1 MQDVFSRLNDSFA
14 ALTEW
19 TGWFWTFPCNLE
31 LWTRIPVLGRFPL
44 ALLLLLGG
52 GLWMTL
58 RLGAVQVRH
67 FGAGVRLLGSRSRQE
82 VGLSPLAAFLLSS
95 ATRIG
100 PGNIM
105 GVTGAIAAGGPGA
118 LFWMWVAAFFG
129 MAMAFAEAVLAQL
142 YKQRRG
148 NEYVG
153 GLPFYGRA
161 LLANRRWVG
170 TGLALCY
177 IVYALFTLPG
187 QIFHMGTAFGTVA
200 ANARGATI
208 ARDSLFYYL
217 LSGFTI
223 VLVFH
228 LTFGGVRR
236 ISRMADLLVP
246 FMSILYLVL
255 ALILILSNAHLL
267 GRFFTR
273 VFSGAFSP
281 QALFG
286 GAIGVAVAQGVKR
299 GLMSNEAGQGTIT
312 MSAAAA
318 HARHPVEQGFIQ
330 SIGVFL
336 DTMVICTITG
346 CLVVMA
352 SVWNDPSVGFDGL
365 RASKLAVYLAS
376 LDALTPDFLLRPVML
391 CMPLCYGLFAF
402 TTIVGLISF
411 TEISATQISR
421 GTGFITF
428 LRLFAAG
435 LVVPFG
441 WLCVVAGLELDN
453 LWASSDLVNLLMV
466 AVNVPVVLYGAPL
479 VRRALLD
486 YRLHGA
492 LERFKSERIGV
503 RSDVWK

>member
-1 MQDVFSRLNDSFA
+1 MREIFIGLNGSFE
-14 ALTEW
+14 ALMKWTEL
-19 TGWFWTFPCNLE
+19 FWSFPCNFSAWTE
-31 LWTRIPVLGRFPL
+31 LPVLGKFPL
-44 ALLLLLGG
+44 ALLVLLGG
-52 GLWMTL
+52 GLWFTV

-67 FGAGVRLLGSRSRQE
+67 FTAGVRLLGQKSSQD

-118 LFWMWVAAFFG
+118 LFWMWVAAFCG
-129 MAMAFAEAVLAQL
+129 MAMAFAEAVLAQI
-142 YKQRRG
+142 YKQRNG

-153 GLPFYGRA
+153 GLPYYGRA
-161 LLANRRWVG
+161 LLGNRRWIG
-170 TGLALCY
+170 MALAIFY
-177 IVYALFTLPG
+177 IIYALFTLPG
-187 QIFHMGTAFGTVA
+187 QIFHMGTAFGTFA
-200 ANARGATI
+200 ANAQEAPI

-217 LSGFTI
+217 LAGTTI
-223 VLVFH
+223 ALVCF

-246 FMSILYLVL
+246 VMAVLYIVL
-255 ALILILSNAHLL
+255 ALVIILANANLIGH
-267 GRFFTR
+267 FFVS

-281 QALFG
+281 QAMFG
-286 GAIGVAVAQGVKR
+286 GAIGVAIVQGVKR

-318 HARHPVEQGFIQ
+318 QARHPVEQGFMQ

-336 DTMVICTITG
+336 DTMIICTITG

-352 SVWNDPSVGFDGL
+352 SVWNDPAVGFEGI
-365 RASKLAVYLAS
+365 RSSKMAVYLAS
-376 LDALTPDFLLRPVML
+376 LNALTPEFLLYVVML

-402 TTIVGLISF
+402 TTIVGMISF

-421 GTGFITF
+421 GSGFITF
-428 LRLFAAG
+428 IRLLAAG
-435 LVVPFG
+435 LIVPFG

-453 LWASSDLVNLLMV
+453 IWAISDLVNLMMV
-466 AVNVPVVLYGAPL
+466 AVNVPVVLYGYP
-479 VRRALLD
+479 VVKRALQD
-486 YRLHGA
+486 YRLHGSA
-492 LERFKSERIGV
+492 ETFKAGRIGV
-503 RSDVWK
+503 ESDVWK

>member
-1 MQDVFSRLNDSFA
+1 MQDVFSSLNDSFA
-14 ALTEW
+14 VLMKWTEV
-19 TGWFWTFPCNLE
+19 FWSFPCELE
-31 LWTRIPVLGRFPL
+31 SWTRIPVLGRFPL

-58 RLGAVQVRH
+58 RLGAVQVR
-67 FGAGVRLLGSRSRQE
+67 FFVTGVRLLGQRSGQD

-105 GVTGAIAAGGPGA
+105 GVTGGIAAGGPGA

-142 YKQRRG
+142 FKQRKG

-153 GLPFYGRA
+153 GLPYYGRA
-161 LLANRRWVG
+161 LLANRRWIG
-170 TGLALCY
+170 TALAVCY

-200 ANARGATI
+200 ANARGAPF

-217 LSGFTI
+217 LSGVT
-223 VLVFH
+223 VALVFH

-246 FMSILYLVL
+246 AMAILYIVL
-255 ALILILSNAHLL
+255 ALVLILSNAHLL
-267 GRFFTR
+267 GNFFTS

-286 GAIGVAVAQGVKR
+286 GAVGVAVAQGVKR

-336 DTMVICTITG
+336 DTMIICTISG

-352 SVWNDPSVGFDGL
+352 SVWNDPAVGFEGI
-365 RASKLAVYLAS
+365 RASKMEVYLVS
-376 LDALTPDFLLRPVML
+376 LHALTPKFLLQVVML

-402 TTIVGLISF
+402 TTIVGMISF

-421 GTGFITF
+421 GPKFITVI
-428 LRLFAAG
+428 RLLAAG

-453 LWASSDLVNLLMV
+453 LWAISDLVNLMMV
-466 AVNVPVVLYGAPL
+466 AVNVPVVLIGAPI
-479 VRRALLD
+479 VRRALQD
-486 YRLHGA
+486 YRIHGSQ
-492 LERFKSERIGV
+492 ESFKAERIGV
-503 RSDVWK
+503 ESDVWK